1 MGSPTSGTG
10 TSAST
15 RPKKVKE
22 LKFNLHDSVNRK
34 SSESFGKIK
43 EAIITRINLEFDNP
57 IEIADSLKM
66 GTKIVF
72 VKPKLENSLSDDVDV
87 KVQENLMFM
96 EEYKINFTI
105 FQQLELKF
113 KEQ

>member
-1 MGSPTSGTG
+1 MV
-10 TSAST
+10 
-15 RPKKVKE
+15 RE

-34 SSESFGKIK
+34 FSESFGKIK
-43 EAIITRINLEFDNP
+43 EAIITRINLELDNT

-72 VKPKLENSLSDDVDV
+72 VKPKLESSLSVDKDI

-105 FQQLELKF
+105 FRQSELKF
-113 KEQ
+113 KEQWVKAFVLIWDSFCSR